1 MNKLNI
7 ESIRKEFAS
16 GKTIYDIGLRV
27 TYYARVSSDTEEQ
40 ASSIVNQEEYFI
52 SLIKDN
58 KHWIYVEGYTD
69 EGVSGKN
76 VLKRENFL
84 RMIDDASLDKFD
96 LVLTKSVPRFA
107 RNTLDS
113 IKYTELLFSY
123 NIGVYFLNDNISTF
137 MPDSEFRLTLMA
149 SIAQD
154 DLRKLSQNVKFGLAQ
169 SIKRGVVLGSNNI
182 YGYNKY
188 KGKLSIIKEEAI
200 IINTMYLLY
209 NVYHSY
215 KKTYSSLIQK
225 GYFNRQNK
233 PFCITTIKRI
243 LKNPKYKGYYCGN
256 KTKTINYKTGIKE
269 NVSKDKWIMYKDYI
283 NIPPIID
290 DTLWNDVN
298 NYIGDKEKL
307 YMGRK
312 RPNSSKLFSS
322 LLVCYEHNTYYT
334 RTGAKTKRKTDYRYW
349 SCSLYKKGIKY
360 CESPLIKEDILIDL
374 FTNLISNK
382 IINKNSIINSL
393 FNKYRDMFDK
403 SNKNKESQLNGVLS
417 DIEHKKKALLD
428 LFLSNYITKEEFN
441 NKNMEYD
448 NIILRNKQL
457 INDLT
462 IEPIVKCNNLFIKD
476 ALKKEFN
483 IRDNLKVFINV
494 FIDNVLIKKI
504 DNNRKLLNLIITYK
518 TGDIETIKL
527 SI

>member
-200 IINTMYLLY
+200 I
-209 NVYHSY
+209 
-215 KKTYSSLIQK
+215 
-225 GYFNRQNK
+225 
-233 PFCITTIKRI
+233 
-243 LKNPKYKGYYCGN
+243 
-256 KTKTINYKTGIKE
+256 
-269 NVSKDKWIMYKDYI
+269 
-283 NIPPIID
+283 
-290 DTLWNDVN
+290 
-298 NYIGDKEKL
+298 
-307 YMGRK
+307 
-312 RPNSSKLFSS
+312 
-322 LLVCYEHNTYYT
+322 
-334 RTGAKTKRKTDYRYW
+334 
-349 SCSLYKKGIKY
+349 
-360 CESPLIKEDILIDL
+360 
-374 FTNLISNK
+374 
-382 IINKNSIINSL
+382 
-393 FNKYRDMFDK
+393 
-403 SNKNKESQLNGVLS
+403 
-417 DIEHKKKALLD
+417 
-428 LFLSNYITKEEFN
+428 
-441 NKNMEYD
+441 
-448 NIILRNKQL
+448 
-457 INDLT
+457 
-462 IEPIVKCNNLFIKD
+462 
-476 ALKKEFN
+476 
-483 IRDNLKVFINV
+483 
-494 FIDNVLIKKI
+494 
-504 DNNRKLLNLIITYK
+504 
-518 TGDIETIKL
+518 
-527 SI
+527 